1 MSFKCYYYYCNNEW
15 KTWIITTTIICK
27 KERESI
33 INNEWYHLDA
43 NPADLMSSK
52 LLSLLL
58 WLFELLVEDVMEFW
72 ETGRRISCWGGGARP
87 SKELRTSSR
96 VGAAALLVIT
106 TFSIVTLTAI
116 DPDSIE
122 FLKTNSFFK
131 FF

>member
-1 MSFKCYYYYCNNEW
+1 MKNMNNNNNNYVE
-15 KTWIITTTIICK
+15 
-27 KERESI
+27 ERESI

-58 WLFELLVEDVMEFW
+58 WLFELLVDVMEFW
-72 ETGRRISCWGGGARP
+72 ETGRRITCWGGGARP

-122 FLKTNSFFK
+122 FTKLISFE

>member
-1 MSFKCYYYYCNNEW
+1 MKNMNNNNYYV
-15 KTWIITTTIICK
+15 

-33 INNEWYHLDA
+33 IVFNEWYHLDA
-43 NPADLMSSK
+43 NPADRMSSK

-58 WLFELLVEDVMEFW
+58 TLFDLVDVMEFW
-72 ETGRRISCWGGGARP
+72 ETGRRICCWGGGARP

-96 VGAAALLVIT
+96 VGAAALLVT

-122 FLKTNSFFK
+122 FKN
-131 FF
+131 